1 MPFITEEI
9 WTQFSNYHNS
19 TSKSL
24 MVSDYPN
31 ESENLSEED
40 FQTIEWLKE
49 VVSGIRN
56 IRGELLIKPSIE
68 ISATFKGG
76 EMIDQINLEKV
87 ISYIKKLSSLKDIN
101 WAENDS
107 EDPPSSIF
115 TLGKLKVMI
124 PLEGL
129 IDVHEETERLDK
141 KINKLTKEQEMLAS
155 KLANK
160 NFTENAP
167 KDLVDSQK
175 ERLSTLSSELE
186 NLNHQMSELKKLI

>member
-1 MPFITEEI
+1 
-9 WTQFSNYHNS
+9 
-19 TSKSL
+19 
-24 MVSDYPN
+24 MVP
-31 ESENLSEED
+31 
-40 FQTIEWLKE
+40 TIIFPMQQEYF
-49 VVSGIRN
+49 
-56 IRGELLIKPSIE
+56 LLPK
-68 ISATFKGG
+68 
-76 EMIDQINLEKV
+76 NN

-141 KINKLTKEQEMLAS
+141 KINKLTKEKEMLAS

>member
-1 MPFITEEI
+1 M
-9 WTQFSNYHNS
+9 
-19 TSKSL
+19 
-24 MVSDYPN
+24 
-31 ESENLSEED
+31 SEED

-76 EMIDQINLEKV
+76 EMRDQINLDKV
-87 ISYIKKLSSLKDIN
+87 ISYVKKLSSLNDIN

-141 KINKLTKEQEMLAS
+141 KINKLTKEKEML
-155 KLANK
+155 
-160 NFTENAP
+160 
-167 KDLVDSQK
+167 
-175 ERLSTLSSELE
+175 
-186 NLNHQMSELKKLI
+186 

>member
-1 MPFITEEI
+1 M
-9 WTQFSNYHNS
+9 
-19 TSKSL
+19 
-24 MVSDYPN
+24 
-31 ESENLSEED
+31 SEED

-76 EMIDQINLEKV
+76 EMRDQINLDKV
-87 ISYIKKLSSLKDIN
+87 ISYVKKLSSLNDIN

-129 IDVHEETERLDK
+129 IDVHEETGRLDK

-167 KDLVDSQK
+167 KDLVNSQK

-186 NLNHQMSELKKLI
+186 NLNNQMSELKKLI